1 MQHKL
6 WRIRAVFGPD
16 FVLSLLFLILPLLLY
31 APVTL
36 GGRTML
42 PADNLY
48 QWEPWAAQA
57 AELGVG
63 RPQNPLLTDLV
74 IQNYAWKRFAVETV
88 QARDIPLWNPYLYA
102 GMPFLA
108 TGQHSML
115 YPFSWLFLLLPIPAA
130 YGWYALS
137 QVWLAGALMYL
148 FGRVLHMRRGSAL
161 VAGLVYQGSG
171 FLLASTAV
179 FPMISGAAVWL
190 PLLLA
195 CIELVIRDRRLET
208 GILVNGLQSSVSTYR
223 PLWVAIGSIALG
235 LQILAGHIEITYYTL
250 LVMGLYAVFRL
261 LSAFTLH
268 PSSFKVAGWLL
279 GMVLVGLM
287 LGGIQFVPFLEVGQ
301 ANFRSGET
309 TLAQVRSYAYPA
321 RHVLAF
327 AMPNFYG
334 NPVQQ
339 SYRDV
344 FSGEIIAL
352 PGTSEWGI
360 KNYVEGAA
368 YLGILPL
375 FLALIALLPLLKR
388 EPKSIIRETLAE
400 NSILQSPIS
409 SSQTPTASLPSLP
422 PARRAHT
429 AFFAAMSLLAL
440 AFIFGTPLYALIY
453 YGLPFADQ
461 IRTPF
466 RWVFPLTLFVA
477 VLAGFGM
484 DALRSAETGG
494 WRLKPK
500 FLVSSLQSLIARLAF
515 GSGLLLLAGLAV
527 TWLAYGRLE
536 PLIARL
542 FRGLALADLAFPDAR
557 AFYSFVFWQVLVLA
571 LLLLVTGGVLWLSR
585 SAKRVSGVPVWVVL
599 AATAV
604 FGDLTLASAGFNAA
618 ADPALLTYKPALVEW
633 LQQQPGYWRI
643 TTFAPHGDK
652 PLNANS
658 AWLANL
664 QDVRGYDSIIPKQFV
679 DYMTAVEPQN
689 ELPYN
694 RIQPIT
700 NWESLNSPLL
710 DVLNVKYIVTAET
723 IDLPK
728 LRLAWEGDNLRVYEN
743 LAVAPRAYTLPQ
755 TSTALVDDALAAMTT
770 QYDPRSYVVLETR
783 DRSSIVN
790 GQLPI
795 ANRQSPTASF
805 LIAAEIVAY
814 SNREVMV
821 RAEVAEPAWLVLNDS
836 YFPGWKAY
844 VRPQG
849 GAEQDETEVAISRVN
864 GNFRGVLLNEGAWQ
878 VRFRY
883 SPASFQLGAL
893 LSAMG
898 LIVLAFGGGI
908 WGWRAIVRPNAPLTT
923 TRSIAKNSAAPMLLN
938 LFNKGI
944 DFVFAMFYL
953 RVLGPADAGS
963 FATAVAAAG
972 IFDILANFGLDL
984 LLIREVAKDRGR
996 ASSFLLNSTILRL
1009 GAALVASLP
1018 MIVLV
1023 ASTNLFSNP
1032 FSAAEV
1038 WAIGL
1043 IMLGM
1048 VFSGMSKGVTGL
1060 FYVYEKAEVPAAM
1073 TTATTILKVGFGVAA
1088 LLLGYGFV
1096 GLAAVSIL
1104 TNLITLA
1111 ALALLAARSFTLGG
1125 PWRVDWRLQGQMV
1138 RLGFPLMLIH
1148 LLQTVFI
1155 SVDVYLLRLM
1165 LPNGEEVVGW
1175 YSSAY
1180 KWFNALQI
1188 VPSFF
1193 TLALFPIISREIER
1207 SIEAAR
1213 RMYQMALKVMLLLAL
1228 PIAAFATFL
1237 AYPMVQLLGGAE
1249 FLPHGAIALQIVIWS
1264 IPIGWLNS
1272 VTNYV
1277 LIALGLE
1284 RMQPRAFALA
1294 VGFNIGANVLL
1305 IPRYGYVAAG
1315 VTTIL
1320 SEMVLMGLFAY
1331 YLRQRMPGVDWRG
1344 LGQRPLLLTLIMV
1357 GLMWAAFQVHVLLAT
1372 AVGLVVYS
1380 LGLWALRIL
1389 GADELKVLRAILPT
1403 AVVRR
1408 LPFLKNEN

>member
-88 QARDIPLWNPYLYA
+88 QARDIPLWNPYLFA

-137 QVWLAGALMYL
+137 QVWLSGVLMYL

-250 LVMGLYAVFRL
+250 LVMGLYAIFRL

-321 RHVLAF
+321 RQVLAF

-344 FSGEIIAL
+344 FSGEIVAL

-388 EPKSIIRETLAE
+388 EPKSIIREPLAE

-409 SSQTPTASLPSLP
+409 SPQSPTASLPSLP
-422 PARRAHT
+422 PARRTHT

-440 AFIFGTPLYALIY
+440 TFTFGTPLYALIY

-484 DALRSAETGG
+484 DVLDGARARARARGSLLLIAN
-494 WRLKPK
+494 
-500 FLVSSLQSLIARLAF
+500 LQSLLMGLAF

-527 TWLAYGRLE
+527 SWLAYGRLE

-557 AFYSFVFWQVLVLA
+557 AFYSFAFWQVLVLA

-633 LQQQPGYWRI
+633 LQQQPGTWRI

-679 DYMTAVEPQN
+679 DYMTAVEPQK

-728 LRLAWEGDNLRVYEN
+728 LRLAWEGDNLHVYEN
-743 LAVAPRAYTLPQ
+743 LAVASRAYTLPLA
-755 TSTALVDDALAAMTT
+755 TAVTVDNALVALAE
-770 QYDPRSYVVLETR
+770 YDPRQYVVMQVEDCVVCTER
-783 DRSSIVN
+783 
-790 GQLPI
+790 GI
-795 ANRQSPTASF
+795 AGFDMPVAGGYGG
-805 LIAAEIVAY
+805 AEIVAY
-814 SNREVMV
+814 SNREVLV
-821 RAEVAEPAWLVLNDS
+821 ETAVSASSWLILNDS

-864 GNFRGVLLNEGAWQ
+864 GNFRGVLLEPGAWQ

-963 FATAVAAAG
+963 FATAVATAG

-984 LLIREVAKDRGR
+984 LLIREVAKERGR

-1023 ASTNLFSNP
+1023 ASTDLFSNP
-1032 FSAAEV
+1032 FSADEV

-1125 PWRVDWRLQGQMV
+1125 PWRVDWQLQGQMV

-1228 PIAAFATFL
+1228 PIAALATFL

-1320 SEMVLMGLFAY
+1320 SEMVLMSLFAY

-1372 AVGLVVYS
+1372 AVGLVVYP

-1389 GADELKVLRAILPT
+1389 GADELKVLRAILPK

>member
-1 MQHKL
+1 MMRRL
-6 WRIRAVFGPD
+6 RPFLPD
-16 FVLSLLFLILPLLLY
+16 LLLLFSFFLLPLLLY

-48 QWEPWAAQA
+48 QWEPWSAQA

-88 QARDIPLWNPYLYA
+88 QARDIPLWNPYLFA
-102 GMPFLA
+102 GTPFLA

-179 FPMISGAAVWL
+179 FPMISGAAIWL

-195 CIELVIRDRRLET
+195 CIELVIRDWRLATATAEFT
-208 GILVNGLQSSVSTYR
+208 PRT
-223 PLWVAIGSIALG
+223 PLWVAIGSVALG

-250 LVMGLYAVFRL
+250 LMMGFYAAFRL

-268 PSSFKVAGWLL
+268 PSFFKVAGWLL

-287 LGGIQFVPFLEVGQ
+287 LGSIQFVPFLEVGQ

-309 TLAQVRSYAYPA
+309 TLAQVRSYAYPV

-334 NPVQQ
+334 NPAQQ

-344 FSGEIIAL
+344 FSGEIVAL

-375 FLALIALLPLLKR
+375 FLAFIALLYR
-388 EPKSIIRETLAE
+388 EPKSQIRNPKSEIP
-400 NSILQSPIS
+400 NPKSQIPNPKSSIPN
-409 SSQTPTASLPSLP
+409 
-422 PARRAHT
+422 RRAHT

-484 DALRSAETGG
+484 DGLDGARARARGNHSLIAN
-494 WRLKPK
+494 
-500 FLVSSLQSLIARLAF
+500 LQSLLMGLAF

-527 TWLAYGRLE
+527 SWLAYGRLE
-536 PLIARL
+536 PLIERL

-585 SAKRVSGVPVWVVL
+585 SAKRIGGVPVWVVL

-633 LQQQPGYWRI
+633 LQQQPGHWRI

-652 PLNANS
+652 PLHANS
-658 AWLANL
+658 PWLANL

-679 DYMTAVEPQN
+679 AYMTAVEPQN

-743 LAVAPRAYTLPQ
+743 LAVAPRAYTLPLA
-755 TSTALVDDALAAMTT
+755 TAVTVDNALVALAE
-770 QYDPRSYVVLETR
+770 YDPRRYVVMQVEDCVVCTEQ
-783 DRSSIVN
+783 
-790 GQLPI
+790 GI
-795 ANRQSPTASF
+795 AGFDMPVAGGYGG
-805 LIAAEIVAY
+805 AEIVAY
-814 SNREVMV
+814 SNREVLV
-821 RAEVAEPAWLVLNDS
+821 ETAVSASSWLILNDS

-849 GAEQDETEVAISRVN
+849 GTEQDETEVAMSRVN

-1018 MIVLV
+1018 MIGLV

-1073 TTATTILKVGFGVAA
+1073 TTATTILKVGFGVTA
-1088 LLLGYGFV
+1088 LLLGYSFV

-1125 PWRVDWRLQGQMV
+1125 PWRVDWPLQGQMV

-1249 FLPHGAIALQIVIWS
+1249 FLPHGAIALQVVIWS

-1294 VGFNIGANVLL
+1294 VGFNIGANLL
-1305 IPRYGYVAAG
+1305 FIPRYGYVAAG

-1331 YLRQRMPGVDWRG
+1331 YLRQRMPRVDWWG
-1344 LGQRPLLLTLIMV
+1344 LGKRPLLLTLIMI

-1372 AVGLVVYS
+1372 AVGLVTYP
-1380 LGLWALRIL
+1380 LGLWALRII
-1389 GADELKVLRAILPT
+1389 GPDELQVLRAILPT

-1408 LPFLKNEN
+1408 LPFLKHEN

>member
-1 MQHKL
+1 MTMMRRL
-6 WRIRAVFGPD
+6 RPFLPD
-16 FVLSLLFLILPLLLY
+16 LLLFFSFLLLPLLLY

-48 QWEPWAAQA
+48 QWEPWAARA
-57 AELGVG
+57 TELGIG
-63 RPQNPLLTDLV
+63 RPQNALLTDLV

-88 QARDIPLWNPYLYA
+88 QARDIPLWNPYLFA

-137 QVWLAGALMYL
+137 QVWLAGALTYL
-148 FGRVLHMRRGSAL
+148 FGRVLQMRRSSAL
-161 VAGLVYQGSG
+161 LAGLVYQGSG

-179 FPMISGAAVWL
+179 FPMISGAAAWL

-195 CIELVIRDRRLET
+195 CIELIIRDWQQET
-208 GILVNGLQSSVSTYR
+208 SFPKSQIPNPKSPLRT
-223 PLWVAIGSIALG
+223 PLWVTIGSIALG

-250 LVMGLYAVFRL
+250 LVMGAYALWRWLSSIIRRPLSGASLYSAFRIPH
-261 LSAFTLH
+261 SAFTPL
-268 PSSFKVAGWLL
+268 AWLL
-279 GMVLVGLM
+279 GMVLIGLM
-287 LGGIQFVPFLEVGQ
+287 LGGIQFVPFLEVGR

-309 TLAQVRSYAYPA
+309 TLAQVRSYAFPP

-334 NPVQQ
+334 NPTVR
-339 SYRDV
+339 SVTDALT
-344 FSGEIIAL
+344 GETLAL

-368 YLGILPL
+368 YVGILPL
-375 FLALIALLPLLKR
+375 FLALIALFYR
-388 EPKSIIRETLAE
+388 EPRPVSGELHSALR
-400 NSILQSPIS
+400 
-409 SSQTPTASLPSLP
+409 TPRS
-422 PARRAHT
+422 AHT
-429 AFFAAMSLLAL
+429 AFFAVMSLLAL
-440 AFIFGTPLYALIY
+440 AFIFGTPLYALVY

-477 VLAGFGM
+477 ALAGFGM
-484 DALRSAETGG
+484 DALQGARDRDRGV
-494 WRLKPK
+494 R
-500 FLVSSLQSLIARLAF
+500 FLPFSLQSLLLGLAF
-515 GSGLLLLAGLAV
+515 AGGLLLMAGLAV
-527 TWLAYGRLE
+527 SRLAYGRLE
-536 PLIARL
+536 PFIERL
-542 FRGLALADLAFPDAR
+542 FHGLALADLAFPDAR
-557 AFYSFVFWQVLVLA
+557 AFYSFVFWQVGGLA
-571 LLLLVTGGVLWLSR
+571 LLLLVVALVFWLWR
-585 SAKRVSGVPVWVVL
+585 QPWQVWGVPVWVAV
-599 AATAV
+599 AITAV
-604 FGDLTLASAGFNAA
+604 FGDLYLASVGFNAA
-618 ADPALLTYKPALVEW
+618 ADPALLNHKPALIEW
-633 LQQQPGYWRI
+633 LQQQPGHWRI

-658 AWLANL
+658 AWLHNL
-664 QDVRGYDSIIPKQFV
+664 PDVRGYDSIIPRQFV

-689 ELPYN
+689 ELPFN
-694 RIQPIT
+694 RIQPIV
-700 NWESLNSPLL
+700 NWQSLNSPLL
-710 DVLNVKYIVTAET
+710 DVLNVKYIITAES

-728 LRLAWEGDNLRVYEN
+728 LRLAWQGDGLRVYEN
-743 LAVAPRAYTLPQ
+743 LAVAPRAYALPQ
-755 TSTALVDDALAAMTT
+755 SSTAVVPDALAAMTA
-770 QYDPRSYVVLETR
+770 QYDPRSYVVVETG
-783 DRSSIVN
+783 D
-790 GQLPI
+790 LLAM
-795 ANRQSPTASF
+795 ANRQLPMANGQSPVANSF
-805 LIAAEIVAY
+805 SAAEIVAY
-814 SNREVMV
+814 RNREVV
-821 RAEVAEPAWLVLNDS
+821 VATAVTIPSWLILNDS

-849 GAEQDETEVAISRVN
+849 GAEQEETEVPISRVN
-864 GNFRGVLLNEGAWQ
+864 GNFRGVLLEPGAWQ

-898 LIVLAFGGGI
+898 GIVLAFSGGV
-908 WGWRAIVRPNAPLTT
+908 WGWRAVVKANAPLTT

-984 LLIREVAKDRGR
+984 LLIREVARERSR
-996 ASSFLLNSTILRL
+996 AASYLLNSTILRL
-1009 GAALVASLP
+1009 GAALGASLP
-1018 MIVLV
+1018 MILLV

-1060 FYVYEKAEVPAAM
+1060 FYVYEKAEVPATM
-1073 TTATTILKVGFGVAA
+1073 TTATTILKVGFGVVA

-1096 GLAAVSIL
+1096 GMAAVSIL

-1111 ALALLAARSFTLGG
+1111 ALALLAVRSFALSG
-1125 PWRVDWRLQGQMV
+1125 PWRVDWRLQGQML

-1155 SVDVYLLRLM
+1155 SVDVYLLRTM

-1207 SIEAAR
+1207 SPEGAR
-1213 RMYQMALKVMLLLAL
+1213 RMYQMALKIMLLLAL

-1264 IPIGWLNS
+1264 IPVGWLNS

-1294 VGFNIGANVLL
+1294 VGFNIGANLL
-1305 IPRYGYVAAG
+1305 FIPRYGYVAAG

-1320 SEMVLMGLFAY
+1320 SEVVLMGLFAY

-1357 GLMWAAFQVHVLLAT
+1357 GLMWAAFQVHLLLAT
-1372 AVGLVVYS
+1372 AVGLLLYPI
-1380 LGLWALRIL
+1380 GLWALRII
-1389 GADELKVLRAILPT
+1389 GADELQVVRAILPT

-1408 LPFLKNEN
+1408 LRFPGA

>member
-1 MQHKL
+1 MMRRL
-6 WRIRAVFGPD
+6 RPFLPD
-16 FVLSLLFLILPLLLY
+16 LLLFFSFLLLPLLLY

-88 QARDIPLWNPYLYA
+88 QARDIPLWNPYLFA

-148 FGRVLHMRRGSAL
+148 FGRVLQMRRGSAL

-195 CIELVIRDRRLET
+195 CIELVIRDWRLATVTAE
-208 GILVNGLQSSVSTYR
+208 STPR
-223 PLWVAIGSIALG
+223 TPLWVAIGSIALG

-250 LVMGLYAVFRL
+250 LVMGLYALFRL

-268 PSSFKVAGWLL
+268 SSSFKVAGWLL
-279 GMVLVGLM
+279 GMVLAGLM

-309 TLAQVRSYAYPA
+309 TLAQVRSYAYPV

-334 NPVQQ
+334 NPTQQ

-375 FLALIALLPLLKR
+375 FLVLIALLYR
-388 EPKSIIRETLAE
+388 EPKSE
-400 NSILQSPIS
+400 NRKPKSE
-409 SSQTPTASLPSLP
+409 LPN
-422 PARRAHT
+422 RRAHT

-484 DALRSAETGG
+484 DGLAGARARGSH
-494 WRLKPK
+494 
-500 FLVSSLQSLIARLAF
+500 SLIAKLQALLIGLAF

-527 TWLAYGRLE
+527 SWLAYGWLE

-542 FRGLALADLAFPDAR
+542 FRGLALADLAFPDVR

-585 SAKRVSGVPVWVVL
+585 SAKQVRGVPVWVVL

-633 LQQQPGYWRI
+633 LQQQPGHWRI

-658 AWLANL
+658 AWLASL

-755 TSTALVDDALAAMTT
+755 TSTVLVDDALAAMTA

-795 ANRQSPTASF
+795 ANRQSPTASS

-821 RAEVAEPAWLVLNDS
+821 RAKVAEPAWLVLNDS

-864 GNFRGVLLNEGAWQ
+864 GNFRGVLLEPGAWQ

-1060 FYVYEKAEVPAAM
+1060 FYVYERAEVPAAM

-1294 VGFNIGANVLL
+1294 VGFNIGANVLF

-1372 AVGLVVYS
+1372 AVGLIVYP

-1408 LPFLKNEN
+1408 LPFLN

>member
-1 MQHKL
+1 MAKDGIL
-6 WRIRAVFGPD
+6 IGVMKRLRPFLPD
-16 FVLSLLFLILPLLLY
+16 ILLLFSFLLLPLLLY
-31 APVTL
+31 GPVTL
-36 GGRTML
+36 GSKTML

-48 QWEPWAAQA
+48 QWEPWASEA
-57 AELGVG
+57 AARGVE

-74 IQNYAWKRFAVETV
+74 IQNYAWKSFTVETV
-88 QARDIPLWNPYLYA
+88 QARDIPLWNPYLFA

-115 YPFSWLFLLLPIPAA
+115 YPFSWLFFLLPMAKA

-137 QVWLAGALMYL
+137 QVWLAGTLMYV
-148 FGRVLHMRRGSAL
+148 FGRVLKMRRGSAL

-171 FLLASTAV
+171 FLVASTAV
-179 FPMISGAAVWL
+179 FPMISGAVVWL

-195 CIELVIRDRRLET
+195 CIELVIRDWRQELE
-208 GILVNGLQSSVSTYR
+208 NNAANLQSSASSYR

-250 LVMGLYAVFRL
+250 LVMGVYALWRWLSCSVQH
-261 LSAFTLH
+261 SAFRISH
-268 PSSFKVAGWLL
+268 SAFKPLGWLL

-309 TLAQVRSYAYPA
+309 TLAQVQGYAFPA

-327 AMPNFYG
+327 AMPNFFG
-334 NPVQQ
+334 NPTAQ
-339 SYRDV
+339 SYRDIFTGDTV
-344 FSGEIIAL
+344 SL

-375 FLALIALLPLLKR
+375 FLALIALFYR
-388 EPKSIIRETLAE
+388 EPLAVNREPQSATR
-400 NSILQSPIS
+400 NPKSPI
-409 SSQTPTASLPSLP
+409 AN
-422 PARRAHT
+422 RRAHT
-429 AFFAAMSLLAL
+429 AFFASLSLLAL
-440 AFIFGTPLYALIY
+440 AFIFGTPLYALVY

-477 VLAGFGM
+477 ALAGFGM
-484 DALRSAETGG
+484 DALQGSGARARARGVRFS
-494 WRLKPK
+494 R
-500 FLVSSLQSLIARLAF
+500 FSLQSLLMGLAF
-515 GSGLLLLAGLAV
+515 GGGLLLLAGLAV
-527 TWLAYGRLE
+527 SRLAYERLE
-536 PLIARL
+536 PLVERV
-542 FRGLALADLAFPDAR
+542 FRGLALADMAFPDGR
-557 AFYSFVFWQVLVLA
+557 AFYSFEFRQVLVLA
-571 LLLLVTGGVLWLSR
+571 LMLLVVGLVLLMNR
-585 SAKRVSGVPVWVVL
+585 RGLAVRGEPVWVVV
-599 AATAV
+599 AVTAV
-604 FGDLTLASAGFNAA
+604 ALDLYLASAGFNAA
-618 ADPALLTYKPALVEW
+618 TDPALLDHKPELVQW
-633 LQQQPGYWRI
+633 LQQQPGHWRL
-643 TTFAPHGDK
+643 TSFAPHGDK

-658 AWLANL
+658 AWLYDL

-679 DYMTAVEPQN
+679 EYMTAVEPQN

-694 RIQPIT
+694 RIQPIAH
-700 NWESLNSPLL
+700 WESLNSPLL

-728 LRLAWEGDNLRVYEN
+728 LRLAWQGAGLRVYEN

-755 TSTALVDDALAAMTT
+755 SSTVLVDDALAALT
-770 QYDPRSYVVLETR
+770 QFDPRHFVVVESGDQLAM
-783 DRSSIVN
+783 VN
-790 GQLPI
+790 GQSPM
-795 ANRQSPTASF
+795 ANALS
-805 LIAAEIVAY
+805 AAEVMAY
-814 SNREVMV
+814 SNREVV
-821 RAEVAEPAWLVLNDS
+821 VSAEVTQPAWLVLNDS
-836 YFPGWKAY
+836 YFPGWKGY
-844 VRPQG
+844 VRPYG
-849 GAEQDETEVAISRVN
+849 GLEQDESEVTVSRVN
-864 GNFRGVLLNEGAWQ
+864 GNFRGVLLEPGHWT

-898 LIVLAFGGGI
+898 VIVLAFGGGI
-908 WGWRAIVRPNAPLTT
+908 WGWQALVRPDAAMTT
-923 TRSIAKNSAAPMLLN
+923 TRSIAKNSAAPMVLN

-984 LLIREVAKDRGR
+984 LLIREVSKDRGR

-1009 GAALVASLP
+1009 GAAVVASLP
-1018 MIVLV
+1018 MIGLV
-1023 ASTNLFSNP
+1023 ATTNLFSNP
-1032 FSAAEV
+1032 FTRPEV
-1038 WAIGL
+1038 VAIGL

-1111 ALALLAARSFTLGG
+1111 VLALLATRSFALAG
-1125 PWRVDWRLQGQMV
+1125 PWRVDWALQGRMV

-1165 LPNGEEVVGW
+1165 LPNGDEVVGW

-1207 SIEAAR
+1207 SLAAAQ

-1228 PIAAFATFL
+1228 PIAALATFL

-1264 IPIGWLNS
+1264 IPVGWLNS

-1294 VGFNIGANVLL
+1294 VGFNIVANALF
-1305 IPRYGYVAAG
+1305 IPHFGYVAAA

-1320 SEMVLMGLFAY
+1320 SEVVLLGLFAY
-1331 YLRQRMPGVDWRG
+1331 YVRQRMPGVDWRG
-1344 LGQRPLLLTLIMV
+1344 LGVRPLLLTLLMV
-1357 GLMWAAFQVHVLLAT
+1357 GGMLLVYPVNVGLT
-1372 AVGLVVYS
+1372 AVVGVVIYFG
-1380 LGLWALRIL
+1380 GLWFFRIM
-1389 GADELKVLRAILPT
+1389 GDDEKQILRAILPT
-1403 AVVRR
+1403 AVTQR
-1408 LPFLKNEN
+1408 LRFLH